1 MWMNKLRPIHL
12 RRSWLF
18 VGAATEN
25 HIDEANKSPADV
37 CIQEFEDFCVPE
49 RREFARK
56 IMPEVIAT
64 WKKSGKVAA
73 VRINPLEDPDGIKDL
88 RAAISANVDTVLL
101 PKANYPYQIDKL
113 IKHINDL
120 EKEFGKEINST
131 EIVPNIEQAIG
142 LENAL
147 SILEKKPRVV
157 ASLVASED
165 MSVSLKSPRN
175 KNSKILNYVRERF
188 HVACCAANVIS
199 IDMPYTWADNDGVKM
214 QAELARDIGM
224 LSKSTVNASH
234 CEIINNIFS
243 PTKEQL
249 EKAKSHVEVFEK
261 ARKLGQGQV
270 DFDGVRIEMPTYLNA
285 LEVIKRFNE
294 LKSFIAD

>member
-1 MWMNKLRPIHL
+1 MKKLRPIHL

-101 PKANYPYQIDKL
+101 PKANYSYQIDKL
-113 IKHINDL
+113 IKCINNL

-188 HVACCAANVIS
+188 HVA
-199 IDMPYTWADNDGVKM
+199 
-214 QAELARDIGM
+214 
-224 LSKSTVNASH
+224 
-234 CEIINNIFS
+234 
-243 PTKEQL
+243 
-249 EKAKSHVEVFEK
+249 
-261 ARKLGQGQV
+261 
-270 DFDGVRIEMPTYLNA
+270 
-285 LEVIKRFNE
+285 
-294 LKSFIAD
+294 

>member
-1 MWMNKLRPIHL
+1 MNKLNAKQLLTLPI
-12 RRSWLF
+12 
-18 VGAATEN
+18 
-25 HIDEANKSPADV
+25 
-37 CIQEFEDFCVPE
+37 
-49 RREFARK
+49 
-56 IMPEVIAT
+56 
-64 WKKSGKVAA
+64 GKH
-73 VRINPLEDPDGIKDL
+73 PDGNGLYLSIYK
-88 RAAISANVDTVLL
+88 
-101 PKANYPYQIDKL
+101 PKR
-113 IKHINDL
+113 
-120 EKEFGKEINST
+120 GKWSFRYNLNKKAREM
-131 EIVPNIEQAIG
+131 G

-147 SILEKKPRVV
+147 SILEKKTRVV

-165 MSVSLKSPRN
+165 MSVSLKSQRN

-224 LSKSTVNASH
+224 LSKSTVNANYR
-234 CEIINNIFS
+234 EIINNIFS
-243 PTKEQL
+243 PTKEQS